1 MNGNILGHE
10 EIIMRIAV
18 DYIEMPDLKVTARQ
32 ARRLWNVPA
41 EACDRALAA
50 LVERGFLVQ
59 RASDPLHLSHLISQ
73 SNRRRLLASGS
84 GLSGDVGFSQ
94 GPEPGRGEP
103 CATVATCPRS
113 AARRSSPSTS
123 SM

>member
-10 EIIMRIAV
+10 EIIMRIAM

-41 EACDRALAA
+41 EACDRAPAA

-59 RASDPLHLSHLISQ
+59 SRTGTFLRRATGAATPLSW
-73 SNRRRLLASGS
+73 AW
-84 GLSGDVGFSQ
+84 
-94 GPEPGRGEP
+94 
-103 CATVATCPRS
+103 
-113 AARRSSPSTS
+113 
-123 SM
+123 